1 MGPVSIYLATS
12 GDALW
17 VEDIGE
23 GNMTHCTDQCLV
35 NARSSAAF
43 ILIVLIRDSCL
54 IEQFLTGTGN
64 GTEIIFFVSRSS
76 RTAINMMGL
85 KRRMSKARTH

>member
-1 MGPVSIYLATS
+1 MGPVSIYLATFS
-12 GDALW
+12 DALW

-54 IEQFLTGTGN
+54 IEQFPTGWRN
-64 GTEIIFFVSRSS
+64 GTDVVFHQSIFQKR
-76 RTAINMMGL
+76 NQHGGL
-85 KRRMSKARTH
+85 KRRLFRARNY